1 MKDLRMQACQEH
13 LRSRFTSKCMA
24 NIDEE
29 VSLFFPFK
37 RRRMVGKKKT
47 HKKATLKKHFFGVHS
62 CSYPLLKQV
71 NVERRL

>member
-1 MKDLRMQACQEH
+1 
-13 LRSRFTSKCMA
+13 MA